1 MNVDVKNKVVVITGS
16 SKGIGSKLA
25 KAFAAEKAIVVMTY
39 CSSKEDAENT
49 YNAVVKESPYSLLI
63 KADVRKAQDVSTMC
77 REVVRKFGQIDILI
91 NNAGICDDNLIQIM
105 PLEQWQK
112 VIDVNLTGT
121 FLCCREMSK
130 IMIKRKEGK
139 IINIASLKGQIGSLG
154 QVNYSSSKAGIIALT
169 KALAKEFAEYN
180 ISVNAICPGF
190 IVTDLNRHDI
200 KKQEKAKRQSL
211 LSIEY
216 ALDDLIN
223 FILFFSSE
231 KISGISGRIFNLDS
245 RVSEET

>member
-39 CSSKEDAENT
+39 CSSKEDAEYT
-49 YNAVVKESPYSLLI
+49 YNEVVKESPYSLLI
-63 KADVRKAQDVSTMC
+63 KADVHSPSEVSFMYHEVMRKIGRVDV
-77 REVVRKFGQIDILI
+77 LI
-91 NNAGICDDNLIQIM
+91 NNAGICDDNLIQM
-105 PLEQWQK
+105 MSLEQWQR
-112 VIDVNLTGT
+112 VVDVNLTGT

-139 IINIASLKGQIGSLG
+139 IINIASLKGQVGSPG
-154 QVNYSSSKAGIIALT
+154 QVNYSSSKAGMIALT
-169 KALAKEFAEYN
+169 KALAKEFSGYN

-200 KKQEKAKRQSL
+200 KKQEKAKKQSL

-223 FILFFSSE
+223 FILFFSSK
-231 KISGISGRIFNLDS
+231 KISGISGRVFNLDS
-245 RVSEET
+245 RVGEEI

>member
-39 CSSKEDAENT
+39 CSSKDDAKNIYDE
-49 YNAVVKESPYSLLI
+49 VVKESPYSLMI
-63 KADVRKAQDVSTMC
+63 KADVRKAQDVSAMC
-77 REVVRKFGQIDILI
+77 SEVVRKFGHIDILI
-91 NNAGICDDNLIQIM
+91 NNAGICDDNLIQMM

-112 VIDVNLTGT
+112 VLDVNLTGT

-139 IINIASLKGQIGSLG
+139 IINIASLKGQVGSPG

-169 KALAKEFAEYN
+169 KALAKEFSEYN

-190 IVTDLNRHDI
+190 IVTDLNRHDQI
-200 KKQEKAKRQSL
+200 KKDKAKKQSL
-211 LSIEY
+211 LSIDV

-223 FILFFSSE
+223 FTLFFSSE
-231 KISGISGRIFNLDS
+231 KISGVSGRVFNLDS
-245 RVSEET
+245 RVGEEI

>member
-16 SKGIGSKLA
+16 SKGIGRKLA

-49 YNAVVKESPYSLLI
+49 YNEVVKESPCSLLI
-63 KADVRKAQDVSTMC
+63 KVDVRKAQDVSALC
-77 REVVRKFGQIDILI
+77 REVVRKFGHIDILI
-91 NNAGICDDNLIQIM
+91 NNAGICDDNLIQMM

-112 VIDVNLTGT
+112 VLDVNLTGT

-139 IINIASLKGQIGSLG
+139 IINIASLKGQVGSPG

-169 KALAKEFAEYN
+169 KALAKEFSEYN

-190 IVTDLNRHDI
+190 IVTDLNRHDQI
-200 KKQEKAKRQSL
+200 KKDKAKKQSL
-211 LSIEY
+211 LSIDV

-223 FILFFSSE
+223 FILFISSD
-231 KISGISGRIFNLDS
+231 KLLGISGRVFNLDS
-245 RVSEET
+245 RLL